1 LTWFPKNSSLR
12 KLGNLGLGDHA
23 LHVTSELSLEKS
35 SAFPGFTDG
44 SIAKTADGKDNLEI
58 SGSSFFTTL
67 ALSVTL

>member
-1 LTWFPKNSSLR
+1 
-12 KLGNLGLGDHA
+12 LGDHA